1 MKDILLASS
10 LRSVVSLMHKRLRK
24 QVNTPVSYSMSEA
37 LTLSHLCNSESLSPS
52 ELAGLIWVKTQSM
65 SEVLAHLLEQN
76 LVTKTQSQT
85 DKRKFEVSITEE
97 GRRVVDQSRYERD
110 EWLSNA
116 IENKLTAT
124 EKKTLADAIKLMEK
138 LNEY

>member
-10 LRSVVSLMHKRLRK
+10 LRSIVSLMHKRLRK

-37 LTLSHLCNSESLSPS
+37 LTLSHLCNAESLSPS

-65 SEVLAHLLEQN
+65 SEVLVHLKEMGLI
-76 LVTKTQSQT
+76 TKTQSLT
-85 DKRKFEVSITEE
+85 DKRKFAISITEE
-97 GRRVVDQSRYERD
+97 GRRVVEQSRYERD

-116 IENKLTAT
+116 IDNKLTAA
-124 EKKTLADAIKLMEK
+124 EKKVLTEAVKLMEK
-138 LNEY
+138 LSEY